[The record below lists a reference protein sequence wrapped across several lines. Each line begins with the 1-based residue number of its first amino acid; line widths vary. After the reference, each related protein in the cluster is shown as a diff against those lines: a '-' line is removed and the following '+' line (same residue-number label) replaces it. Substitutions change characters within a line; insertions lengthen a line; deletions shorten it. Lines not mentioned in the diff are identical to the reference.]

1 MRSALALLSLLTLSC
16 ATATPPSAPP
26 CNPGHTLV
34 SSTLWVQTAAEYD
47 ALALQTFAAARRSL
61 DAALADPSWVGAA
74 EETADDSS
82 QPPAIITDL
91 DETVLDNS
99 AFEARMIRAGMTY
112 DSKSWDQWT
121 AESAAVAVPGAAE
134 FLAYAKSRGVTPFY
148 ITNRK
153 ADEHAGTLENLRRLG
168 FPSSE
173 ETLLVR
179 GEREEWS
186 GRDKAPRRDWV
197 ASQYRVLAILGDDL
211 NDFVNT
217 QGADAAQRDA
227 LVRQHADKWGST
239 WFVIPNPV
247 YGSWEDV
254 VAGEGSPCEKLATK
268 VRALQ

>member
-1 MRSALALLSLLTLSC
+1 MKKLAFLLLPFASIACTTTTP
-16 ATATPPSAPP
+16 ATD
-26 CNPGHTLV
+26 CHPGLAILN
-34 SSTLWVQTAAEYD
+34 SSLWVQSAAEYD
-47 ALALQTFAAARRSL
+47 AAAIGAFNAARRAVETGLASGSL
-61 DAALADPSWVGAA
+61 PAAVIVDA
-74 EETADDSS
+74 
-82 QPPAIITDL
+82 
-91 DETVLDNS
+91 DETVLENM
-99 AFEARMIRAGMTY
+99 AFEARMIRSGRTY
-112 DSKSWDQWT
+112 DSAEWRRWVD
-121 AESAAVAVPGAAE
+121 ESAARAVPGALE
-134 FLAYAKSRGVTPFY
+134 FLTWAQSRGVTPFY

-197 ASQYRVLAILGDDL
+197 ASQYRVLAVLGDDL

-217 QGADAAQRDA
+217 QNATAAQRDA
-227 LVRQHADKWGST
+227 LVRENAGKWGST

-268 VRALQ
+268 VRALH